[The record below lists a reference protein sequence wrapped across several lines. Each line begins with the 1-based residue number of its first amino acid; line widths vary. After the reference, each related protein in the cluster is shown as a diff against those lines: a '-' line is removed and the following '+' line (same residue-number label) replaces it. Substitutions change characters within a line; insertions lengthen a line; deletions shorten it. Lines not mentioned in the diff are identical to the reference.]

1 MPKTKLKLSVDRIS
15 FQLGMINC
23 FVEMVACGVK
33 KLALSPPLKPEDYQT
48 IRAASESM
56 VKGFGI
62 RSYLEKNLM
71 ITSLQ
76 SEEFTRNKWSVLY
89 YKDEKI
95 LETYFGLKNRQQELM
110 NRGMY
115 NDEAKQDISRQFMQ
129 LLSYPDDVIEEKLR
143 QTNSGQPFMLV
154 DD

>member
-1 MPKTKLKLSVDRIS
+1 MPKTKLKLSVDRLS

-143 QTNSGQPFMLV
+143 QTKSGQPFMLV

>member
-1 MPKTKLKLSVDRIS
+1 MSENKLKLSIDRLS

-33 KLALSPPLKPEDYQT
+33 KLALSPPLKPEDY
-48 IRAASESM
+48 AAIEPASKKM
-56 VKGFGI
+56 VQEFAI
-62 RSYLEKNLM
+62 HSYLEKNLM
-71 ITSLQ
+71 ITKLQ

-95 LETYFGLKNRQQELM
+95 LTAYQALKNEQKELM
-110 NRGMY
+110 KKGLY
-115 NDEAKQDISRQFMQ
+115 NDAADRDVSRRFMH
-129 LLSYPDDVIEEKLR
+129 LLSYPDEVIEEKLR
-143 QTNSGQPFMLV
+143 KTISGQPFVLA

>member
-95 LETYFGLKNRQQELM
+95 LETYFGLKNRQQERM